1 MVCDGGD
8 GCECMRKGWRRGR
21 RGEEGRTNVCGGQS
35 VRLMRERIDMCSGE
49 SACRKDERRR
59 ERI

>member
-1 MVCDGGD
+1 MMVGMVVCA
-8 GCECMRKGWRRGR
+8 CEKD
-21 RGEEGRTNVCGGQS
+21 GEEEGGGRSGGKIFCDGQS
-35 VRLMRERIDMCSGE
+35 VRWMRERIDVYSGE

>member
-1 MVCDGGD
+1 M
-8 GCECMRKGWRRGR
+8 CMREGWRRAR
-21 RGEEGRTNVCGGQS
+21 RGEEWRKNFCDGQS
-35 VRLMRERIDMCSGE
+35 VRWMRERIDVYSGE